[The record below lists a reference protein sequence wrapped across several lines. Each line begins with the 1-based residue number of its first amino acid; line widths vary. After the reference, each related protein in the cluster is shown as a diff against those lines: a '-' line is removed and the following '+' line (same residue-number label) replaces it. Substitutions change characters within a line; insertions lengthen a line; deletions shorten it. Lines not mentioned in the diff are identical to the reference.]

1 MMHIHYHVR
10 GVVALVEEDV
20 LVFDQRVGH
29 RLGLD
34 ELGVHAVEHV
44 GQVVV
49 VGEVE
54 GLVPVVAV
62 EPEVNVEV
70 VADDSGGDGC
80 SVEFCF
86 DSGVGVDCEEE
97 GI

>member
-1 MMHIHYHVR
+1 MYSISV
-10 GVVALVEEDV
+10 
-20 LVFDQRVGH
+20 
-29 RLGLD
+29 LGLD

-44 GQVVV
+44 GQIVV

-70 VADDSGGDGC
+70 VTNCSGDDRR
-80 SVEFCF
+80 SVELCF
-86 DSGVGVDCEEE
+86 YSGVGVNCEEE

>member
-1 MMHIHYHVR
+1 MRRCKYGNLVMHIHYHMR
-10 GVVALVEEDV
+10 GVVALVEEDIF
-20 LVFDQRVGH
+20 VFDQRVGH

-49 VGEVE
+49 VGEAE

-62 EPEVNVEV
+62 
-70 VADDSGGDGC
+70 
-80 SVEFCF
+80 
-86 DSGVGVDCEEE
+86 
-97 GI
+97 